1 MEQDIKT
8 KQCKHCKKEIDA
20 MATRCPHCQGKNYVW
35 TTSKKVIAVCL
46 GIFLFMAF
54 SGIFSSS
61 SPSTTSESQGQTSTV
76 SRKITSIAFAK
87 SVIEGVLKSPSTA
100 KFSSVEAYELSN
112 EKDVWSVNGYVDSQN
127 GFGAMLRNVWEVKL
141 DYRDGKGGEI
151 MSVMFDGKKVQ

>member
-61 SPSTTSESQGQTSTV
+61 SSNTTSTTSESPSQ

-87 SVIEGVLKSPSTA
+87 SIIEDMLKSPSTA
-100 KFSSVEAYELSN
+100 KFSNVDAYELSN
-112 EKDVWSVNGYVDSQN
+112 EKDVWAVNGYVDSQN
-127 GFGAMLRNVWEVKL
+127 GFGAMLRSTWEVQL

-151 MSVMFDGKKVQ
+151 KSVMMDGKKVQ